1 MAREKEGETRRQAP
15 EEEIYYGAYDF
26 TGPAPD
32 AMVDAMEADWL
43 EEIEAEL
50 ETQSL
55 EEIFPEL
62 SMEELE
68 AFELELKMLG
78 YEDDG
83 DWAVGIDPQ
92 NRPWRH
98 SPRDDEDPG
107 AAGSSK
113 THMNQ
118 NTQVYMMMG
127 GGGPPP
133 PPPQDHQDTA
143 TQNKNQYIHIGKL
156 WRDLK
161 EHP

>member
-1 MAREKEGETRRQAP
+1 MKQNLKHKAWGKYSQNK
-15 EEEIYYGAYDF
+15 
-26 TGPAPD
+26 
-32 AMVDAMEADWL
+32 
-43 EEIEAEL
+43 
-50 ETQSL
+50 
-55 EEIFPEL
+55 

-127 GGGPPP
+127 GGVHHHHHPKTTKIRRPR
-133 PPPQDHQDTA
+133 TK
-143 TQNKNQYIHIGKL
+143 TSIYILGSSG
-156 WRDLK
+156 
-161 EHP
+161 ET